1 MQLMFGLNE
10 VVGVE
15 AVAHTHTHIHMCE
28 YIRRLSPV
36 LFPFKVHVSASKYY
50 I

>member
-15 AVAHTHTHIHMCE
+15 TVAHTHIYMCE
-28 YIRRLSPV
+28 YIHRLSPV